1 MASNIEV
8 ASYDP
13 KKVNLVMNGKII
25 TGFASDSMI
34 TIARNE
40 DTVTT
45 QVGVKGDVAYN
56 ENANESGTITV
67 TLMGTSSSLPY
78 VRSLALKRKEVSVM
92 IVDAN
97 DSVRHHGKRHL
108 YVAEERCRV
117 IKPPD
122 ITRAK
127 EIGSES
133 VSIFVPSLNYR

>member
-1 MASNIEV
+1 MKRA
-8 ASYDP
+8 
-13 KKVNLVMNGKII
+13 L
-25 TGFASDSMI
+25 F
-34 TIARNE
+34 
-40 DTVTT
+40 DTVTVLPFASGNVVDRT
-45 QVGVKGDVAYN
+45 GYESAVLAVTVEAYN

-78 VRSLALKRKEVSVM
+78 VRSLALKRKEVSLM

-97 DSVRHHGKRHL
+97 DSASVN
-108 YVAEERCRV
+108 VAEERCRV

>member
-92 IVDAN
+92 IVVAN
-97 DSVRHHGKRHL
+97 DSASVN
-108 YVAEERCRV
+108 VAEERCRV
-117 IKPPD
+117 INPPD
-122 ITRAK
+122 ISRAK

>member
-97 DSVRHHGKRHL
+97 DSASVN
-108 YVAEERCRV
+108 VAEERCRV
-117 IKPPD
+117 INRLTSPAQ
-122 ITRAK
+122 RR
-127 EIGSES
+127 SVLSRS
-133 VSIFVPSLNYR
+133 VSLCRL

>member
-97 DSVRHHGKRHL
+97 DVQEISSLSMTADGRALGVEFSGVL
-108 YVAEERCRV
+108 YNGETIRV
-117 IKPPD
+117 EVN
-122 ITRAK
+122 T
-127 EIGSES
+127 GG
-133 VSIFVPSLNYR
+133 

>member
-97 DSVRHHGKRHL
+97 DSASVN
-108 YVAEERCRV
+108 VAEKRCRV

>member
-1 MASNIEV
+1 MRDCSICKARAYCWEAVEPGSIMCGI
-8 ASYDP
+8 
-13 KKVNLVMNGKII
+13 NLMQHGGTKSEPETPRSI
-25 TGFASDSMI
+25 S
-34 TIARNE
+34 
-40 DTVTT
+40 
-45 QVGVKGDVAYN
+45 VKLSPTFCAYN

-97 DSVRHHGKRHL
+97 DSASVN
-108 YVAEERCRV
+108 VAEERCRV

>member
-78 VRSLALKRKEVSVM
+78 VRSLAYILQISNLWYKCIS
-92 IVDAN
+92 D
-97 DSVRHHGKRHL
+97 GK
-108 YVAEERCRV
+108 YP
-117 IKPPD
+117 K
-122 ITRAK
+122 K
-127 EIGSES
+127 
-133 VSIFVPSLNYR
+133 

>member
-67 TLMGTSSSLPY
+67 TLMGAHQWLYILASTLLIPHY
-78 VRSLALKRKEVSVM
+78 PAVRSRPRPSRSAS
-92 IVDAN
+92 ACHQ
-97 DSVRHHGKRHL
+97 S
-108 YVAEERCRV
+108 C
-117 IKPPD
+117 
-122 ITRAK
+122 
-127 EIGSES
+127 
-133 VSIFVPSLNYR
+133 VSIRRRAFQMRQSCRSS

>member
-97 DSVRHHGKRHL
+97 DSASVNVQRNAAASSNRL
-108 YVAEERCRV
+108 TSPAQRRSVLSR
-117 IKPPD
+117 
-122 ITRAK
+122 
-127 EIGSES
+127 S
-133 VSIFVPSLNYR
+133 VSLCRL

>member
-56 ENANESGTITV
+56 ENAKESGTV

-97 DSVRHHGKRHL
+97 DSASVN
-108 YVAEERCRV
+108 VAEERCRV

>member
-97 DSVRHHGKRHL
+97 DSAWVN
-108 YVAEERCRV
+108 VAEERCRV

>member
-67 TLMGTSSSLPY
+67 TLMGT
-78 VRSLALKRKEVSVM
+78 
-92 IVDAN
+92 
-97 DSVRHHGKRHL
+97 
-108 YVAEERCRV
+108 
-117 IKPPD
+117 
-122 ITRAK
+122 
-127 EIGSES
+127 
-133 VSIFVPSLNYR
+133 

>member
-45 QVGVKGDVAYN
+45 QVGVQPTTSPRTPSNKKYLSANSQLTSPKGIY
-56 ENANESGTITV
+56 
-67 TLMGTSSSLPY
+67 
-78 VRSLALKRKEVSVM
+78 
-92 IVDAN
+92 
-97 DSVRHHGKRHL
+97 
-108 YVAEERCRV
+108 
-117 IKPPD
+117 
-122 ITRAK
+122 
-127 EIGSES
+127 
-133 VSIFVPSLNYR
+133 F

>member
-92 IVDAN
+92 IVMPTIRHRSMWQRNAAASSN
-97 DSVRHHGKRHL
+97 RLTSLAQRRSVLNR
-108 YVAEERCRV
+108 
-117 IKPPD
+117 
-122 ITRAK
+122 
-127 EIGSES
+127 S
-133 VSIFVPSLNYR
+133 VSLCRL

>member
-40 DTVTT
+40 DT
-45 QVGVKGDVAYN
+45 
-56 ENANESGTITV
+56 
-67 TLMGTSSSLPY
+67 Y

-97 DSVRHHGKRHL
+97 DSASVN
-108 YVAEERCRV
+108 VAEERCRV

>member
-1 MASNIEV
+1 MRSG
-8 ASYDP
+8 SY
-13 KKVNLVMNGKII
+13 LRHRRLGRY
-25 TGFASDSMI
+25 TGSS
-34 TIARNE
+34 
-40 DTVTT
+40 V
-45 QVGVKGDVAYN
+45 VY
-56 ENANESGTITV
+56 ANESGTITV

-97 DSVRHHGKRHL
+97 DSASVN
-108 YVAEERCRV
+108 VAEERCRV

>member
-97 DSVRHHGKRHL
+97 DSASVN
-108 YVAEERCRV
+108 VAEVRCRV
-117 IKPPD
+117 FKPPD

>member
-1 MASNIEV
+1 MPEAMRHTDQGYLSTFPEERLRK
-8 ASYDP
+8 A
-13 KKVNLVMNGKII
+13 
-25 TGFASDSMI
+25 
-34 TIARNE
+34 
-40 DTVTT
+40 
-45 QVGVKGDVAYN
+45 AYN

-97 DSVRHHGKRHL
+97 DSASVN
-108 YVAEERCRV
+108 VAEERCRV

>member
-97 DSVRHHGKRHL
+97 DSASVN
-108 YVAEERCRV
+108 VAEERCRV
-117 IKPPD
+117 IQPPD

>member
-97 DSVRHHGKRHL
+97 DSMWQRNAAASSNRLTSPAQRRSVLSR
-108 YVAEERCRV
+108 
-117 IKPPD
+117 
-122 ITRAK
+122 
-127 EIGSES
+127 S
-133 VSIFVPSLNYR
+133 VSLCRL

>member
-45 QVGVKGDVAYN
+45 QVGVKGDVACF
-56 ENANESGTITV
+56 
-67 TLMGTSSSLPY
+67 L
-78 VRSLALKRKEVSVM
+78 
-92 IVDAN
+92 
-97 DSVRHHGKRHL
+97 
-108 YVAEERCRV
+108 
-117 IKPPD
+117 
-122 ITRAK
+122 
-127 EIGSES
+127 
-133 VSIFVPSLNYR
+133 F

>member
-97 DSVRHHGKRHL
+97 DSASVN
-108 YVAEERCRV
+108 VAAASSNRLTSPAQRRSV
-117 IKPPD
+117 LS
-122 ITRAK
+122 R
-127 EIGSES
+127 S
-133 VSIFVPSLNYR
+133 VSLCRL

>member
-78 VRSLALKRKEVSVM
+78 VM

-97 DSVRHHGKRHL
+97 DSASVN
-108 YVAEERCRV
+108 VAEERCRV

>member
-97 DSVRHHGKRHL
+97 DSASVN
-108 YVAEERCRV
+108 VAEEQRRV

>member
-97 DSVRHHGKRHL
+97 DSASVN
-108 YVAEERCRV
+108 VAEERCRV
-117 IKPPD
+117 IKLPD

-133 VSIFVPSLNYR
+133 VRIFVPSLNYR